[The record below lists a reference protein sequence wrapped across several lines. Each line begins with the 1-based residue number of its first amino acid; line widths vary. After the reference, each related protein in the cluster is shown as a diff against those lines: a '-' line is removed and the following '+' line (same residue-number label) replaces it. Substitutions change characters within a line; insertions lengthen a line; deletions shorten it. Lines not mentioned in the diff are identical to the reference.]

1 MLLCVLLG
9 WALLELWSCRFGWV
23 LETWLRSRE
32 VGLESFGIDE
42 NWVLKKSE
50 RQGFRHVCVRKACKS
65 LLTGSQGGSIV
76 GVRKGNPSFLSY
88 SSQKW
93 VLFFSDSDWFDLVC
107 LILLFLFVP
116 GIQHCSSMIHRRIA
130 CRSRFIRSFVAT
142 VWSMATAR
150 WGKKW
155 GSPIWSG
162 LLLPRH
168 HGPAGSSSK
177 SRPGWNAASGRQ
189 SIVCSV
195 IVNPMVIRCYQQHL
209 YLYIYSLSKVLLVF
223 LSSVICVG
231 CVCVSVCLFVCVC
244 LSGKNCFNSVLLQDQ
259 FSFCNHTMLGDIR
272 AAKLC
277 QSPLFGLYLFDS
289 LVFRIDRH
297 EIAIPGR
304 VCCRWHS
311 VFHRG
316 WAQADVGVCSYMGG
330 LNLGH
335 WTLWPSRTLE
345 IMESKSAVGSTSKTF
360 LTNCPL
366 IFCGKPA
373 YQHIMN
379 KSGIRNYCYQHLL
392 MKSNHP
398 VSPTPV
404 TSL

>member
-1 MLLCVLLG
+1 MKRLAASKAPWPSWEFKQEQARMKRSFWPAVDCLLG
-9 WALLELWSCRFGWV
+9 
-23 LETWLRSRE
+23 
-32 VGLESFGIDE
+32 D
-42 NWVLKKSE
+42 
-50 RQGFRHVCVRKACKS
+50 
-65 LLTGSQGGSIV
+65 SQPYGHQM
-76 GVRKGNPSFLSY
+76 LSATFIFIY
-88 SSQKW
+88 
-93 VLFFSDSDWFDLVC
+93 
-107 LILLFLFVP
+107 LFLVQGAAGFP
-116 GIQHCSSMIHRRIA
+116 FFCHM
-130 CRSRFIRSFVAT
+130 CRV
-142 VWSMATAR
+142 
-150 WGKKW
+150 
-155 GSPIWSG
+155 
-162 LLLPRH
+162 
-168 HGPAGSSSK
+168 
-177 SRPGWNAASGRQ
+177 
-189 SIVCSV
+189 
-195 IVNPMVIRCYQQHL
+195 
-209 YLYIYSLSKVLLVF
+209 
-223 LSSVICVG
+223 
-231 CVCVSVCLFVCVC
+231 CVCVCVFVCVC